1 MNSGGARQGPG
12 PGGRHLGTVGTAA
25 RTVLGAIMVG
35 SVVVGHVRGDFDPA
49 PFVLGLALFP
59 AVVLV
64 WQRRWARRHPERLV
78 ITGPLG
84 YPLTVAVF
92 SALYFTWWYAPS
104 VSALSDAALLF
115 YGTSMLAAAARGYGG
130 CEALAISNWIL
141 GRDDQVGCLLLEPV
155 DRAERQPRRGGESHE
170 RPEAASGTRLEPRD
184 AP

>member
-1 MNSGGARQGPG
+1 MNSGGAHHAVGG
-12 PGGRHLGTVGTAA
+12 GGRHIGTVGTAA
-25 RTVLGAIMVG
+25 RAVLGVIMVG

-115 YGTSMLAAAARGYGG
+115 YGTSMLAAAVKGYGG
-130 CEALAISNWIL
+130 CEVLAISNWVL

-155 DRAERQPRRGGESHE
+155 DRAERQPRRGGDSHE
-170 RPEAASGTRLEPRD
+170 RPEAASGTRMEPGH